1 MSCQVMADMKKVYDH
16 LIIINLYQQLA
27 YVQSLKKRSSGK
39 TKGKWSWFNGCSHEI
54 MNAHTWWCYLMIRP
68 NRDVEKTDNYLPI
81 YYVLPSSLK
90 TTFGGCW
97 LRSIIGEGTLIWT
110 SII

>member
-1 MSCQVMADMKKVYDH
+1 MLTPDGATGWLDQIGMYK
-16 LIIINLYQQLA
+16 N
-27 YVQSLKKRSSGK
+27 
-39 TKGKWSWFNGCSHEI
+39 
-54 MNAHTWWCYLMIRP
+54 P
-68 NRDVEKTDNYLPI
+68 DNYLPI

-97 LRSIIGEGTLIWT
+97 FRSIIGEGTLIWT

>member
-1 MSCQVMADMKKVYDH
+1 MLTPDGATRWLDQIGM
-16 LIIINLYQQLA
+16 
-27 YVQSLKKRSSGK
+27 
-39 TKGKWSWFNGCSHEI
+39 F
-54 MNAHTWWCYLMIRP
+54 
-68 NRDVEKTDNYLPI
+68 EKTDNYLPI